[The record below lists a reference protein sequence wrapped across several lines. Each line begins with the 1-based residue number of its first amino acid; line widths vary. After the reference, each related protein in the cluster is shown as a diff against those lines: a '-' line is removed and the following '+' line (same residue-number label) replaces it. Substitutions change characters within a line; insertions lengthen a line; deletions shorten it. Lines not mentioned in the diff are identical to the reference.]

1 MNKIEIHRDYDSNNE
16 ENSIFILITDTGL
29 HYLINNC
36 PQIKSV
42 EFLSRTNI
50 TNITIDQLI
59 ALALRNPRIQY
70 DFYFSKLEKE
80 LYLV

>member
-1 MNKIEIHRDYDSNNE
+1 MKKT
-16 ENSIFILITDTGL
+16 IFILITDTGL

-36 PQIKSV
+36 PQIKLIK
-42 EFLSRTNI
+42 FLSRTNI

-70 DFYFSKLEKE
+70 DFYFLKHEKE
-80 LYLV
+80 LYLL